1 MTDRFG
7 RLLAAAILVTG
18 LTAGLAA
25 AQTPAQ
31 LNVAGRGTDLG
42 GSIAVAT
49 SSSDTGPMVAG
60 SVGWRI
66 TRWITAEARGGWLAS
81 GPGVDG
87 ISADVGALVNVVA
100 RRRTTPYVGL
110 AFGLYS
116 ATIDDSGASHVPNFY
131 GMRMQEATS
140 GAITSQTFTDPAW
153 RLTAGVDVI
162 RHRNISIRPEA
173 SVVLVQRAGAT
184 ETITTFG
191 IRLGYVFEDHPV
203 TPSSR

>member
-1 MTDRFG
+1 MTDCFG

-116 ATIDDSGASHVPNFY
+116 ATIDSGASHVPSFY
-131 GMRMQEATS
+131 GVRMQEGLSGVTS
-140 GAITSQTFTDPAW
+140 SQTFTDPAW
-153 RLTAGVDVI
+153 RLTAGVDLVW
-162 RHRNISIRPEA
+162 HRSISIRPEA
-173 SVVLVQRAGAT
+173 SVILVPHNGAT

-191 IRLGYVFEDHPV
+191 VRLGFVFEDHPV
-203 TPSSR
+203 TPQTR